1 MQNMP
6 KIDYADAKQGLELI
20 IEKAE
25 QMQKAVAIAVADSH
39 GELIAFARMDGVPL
53 PSITIAMNKAGPP
66 RGQASRPRRSE
77 RR

>member
-25 QMQKAVAIAVADSH
+25 QMQKAVAIAVADSQ
-39 GELIAFARMDGVPL
+39 GNSS
-53 PSITIAMNKAGPP
+53 PS
-66 RGQASRPRRSE
+66 RGWMAYRYLRSRLR
-77 RR
+77 